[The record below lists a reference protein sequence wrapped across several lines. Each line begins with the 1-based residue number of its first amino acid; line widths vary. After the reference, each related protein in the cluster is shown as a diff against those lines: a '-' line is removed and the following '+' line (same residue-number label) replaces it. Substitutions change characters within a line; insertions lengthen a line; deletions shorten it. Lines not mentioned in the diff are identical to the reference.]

1 MKQINVKKGKDF
13 LKEGDEAN
21 TAYLLLSGEME
32 VKKSIGNGKH
42 KVVGLITENSMF
54 GELGLIDNK
63 PRSTTY
69 KALEDSV
76 VTEIYKNG
84 QIEDL
89 VHSNPKAL
97 LAIIKVL
104 SNRLRSTLKAMES
117 QEV

>member
-13 LKEGDEAN
+13 LKEGDESS
-21 TAYLLLSGEME
+21 TAYILLSGKME
-32 VKKSIGNGKH
+32 VSKDLGNGQH
-42 KVVGLITENSMF
+42 KVVGLINENSMF
-54 GELGLIDNK
+54 GELGLIDNR
-63 PRSTTY
+63 PRCTTY

-84 QIEDL
+84 QIEGL
-89 VHSNPKAL
+89 VQTNPKAL

-104 SNRLRSTLKAMES
+104 SNRLRSTLKAMEA